1 MTAVALRMAQAAMR
15 VWRGVVWYVRE
26 LSGEARYDHYLEHMR
41 RDHDH
46 PGACTLTER
55 EFLRARERAER
66 EHPNTG
72 CCC

>member
-41 RDHDH
+41 RDH
-46 PGACTLTER
+46 PGTCTLTER

-66 EHPNTG
+66 EHPNTS